1 MATDVSVP
9 NNFTAGTPSVAD
21 DVDANFAAVVT
32 WINANAVHL
41 DASKAFTSV
50 PSGPATDP
58 TSDNQL
64 ARKLYVDN
72 KVAAGP
78 RGVMARNSATS
89 ATANA
94 GTTGVLSAPAFTAV
108 AGRRYRI
115 TISAYGATIVGA
127 GTTEWQI
134 RRGGGA
140 VTVGAAYV
148 GATAGVH
155 QMGTFVVED
164 VPGAGSVTYVFYTFT
179 NATTV
184 QINTSASA
192 PFQIIVEDIGAS

>member
-1 MATDVSVP
+1 MAADVSVP
-9 NNFTAGTPSVAD
+9 NNFVAGTPSVAD
-21 DVDANFAAVVT
+21 DVDANFAALVT
-32 WINANAVHL
+32 WVNTNAVHL
-41 DASKAFTSV
+41 DASKAFTAV
-50 PSGPATDP
+50 PTGPATDP
-58 TSDNQL
+58 SSDNQL

-89 ATANA
+89 SSANA

-108 AGRRYRI
+108 AGRRYKI
-115 TISAYGATIVGA
+115 TISGYGATIVGA
-127 GTTEWQI
+127 GTTEWSI

-140 VTVGAAYV
+140 VTVGAGYI
-148 GATAGVH
+148 GAVAGTYPL
-155 QMGTFVVED
+155 GSLSFED

-184 QINTSASA
+184 QVVTSALA